1 MSIIETTHALVWWW
15 WWWSWQPLHGGGEWE
30 TSQIDSPARTASCA
44 LRSYF
49 ESSGRSIIELLLFNP
64 TKVCHRQQ
72 QQQQTTM
79 DG

>member
-1 MSIIETTHALVWWW
+1 MGGGRLSALVDIGKETK
-15 WWWSWQPLHGGGEWE
+15 HGGESE
-30 TSQIDSPARTASCA
+30 IDSPARTASCA

-72 QQQQTTM
+72 TLSNDKGWM
-79 DG
+79 MHHL